1 MVSRSALTVTAGVI
15 WYAGAISVSMR
26 GSFLLAEASTLHAS
40 SFPWH
45 WAMFGLGVLVG
56 ILKAWL
62 IFSRSALRN
71 LRRIQAL
78 KSPAWWNLYPL
89 WFYPLLALMIAT
101 GISMSRFATGDYER
115 LCAVIPA
122 YFIVGIGL
130 ALGGIPYL
138 STAKRNRSDKREER
152 EETGQGL

>member
-26 GSFLLAEASTLHAS
+26 GAFLLAEASTLHAS

-62 IFSRSALRN
+62 IFSKSALRN
-71 LRRIQAL
+71 LRRIRTL
-78 KSPAWWNLYPL
+78 KKPAWWDLYPL

-122 YFIVGIGL
+122 YLFVGVGL

-138 STAKRNRSDKREER
+138 SAAKRHRSDKREER
-152 EETGQGL
+152 EETGQGF